1 MYVVHLQCPQ
11 TLRPKKDAKRG
22 NGGNHLSRFENITLP
37 SRLFDVGW
45 LGFWKKLAMVRS
57 EWRHRLGH
65 ILAQVFTTRPKVE
78 NADAALSMKTTKS
91 EEKWQDDCACR
102 LVPQF
107 GASANGAR
115 LREMAL
121 GKSGN
126 TGGIIRRQLQLQAS
140 AHRVCLVSLGR
151 QTAIATCN
159 LQ

>member
-1 MYVVHLQCPQ
+1 LVIAVAVVRGKMKTSLCPPGCL
-11 TLRPKKDAKRG
+11 TL
-22 NGGNHLSRFENITLP
+22 GGL
-37 SRLFDVGW
+37 V
-45 LGFWKKLAMVRS
+45 FWKKLAMVRS

-65 ILAQVFTTRPKVE
+65 ILAQVFTTRPKGE
-78 NADAALSMKTTKS
+78 NADAAASPLSMKTTKS